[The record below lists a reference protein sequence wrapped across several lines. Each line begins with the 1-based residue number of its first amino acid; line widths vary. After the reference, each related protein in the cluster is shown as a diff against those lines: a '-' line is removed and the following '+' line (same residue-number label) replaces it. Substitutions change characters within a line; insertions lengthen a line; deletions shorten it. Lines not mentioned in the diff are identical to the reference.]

1 MSKKILVIDDAE
13 FILESTSTLLGFE
26 GYEVITAADGV
37 QGVDAA
43 LEHSPDLILCDISM
57 PNLDGYGVV
66 ERLRKEEKT
75 NSTPF
80 IFLTAF
86 TEKSNMRKGME
97 LGADDFLVKPY
108 TRDELL
114 ATIDTQWKKHKI
126 VEKKIQ
132 TKVEE
137 VGKNLNYALPHEFR
151 TVINQVVGSAKFL
164 GANPENTPPEE
175 VKELSAD
182 IISSCKRLLRITE
195 NFLIYVRIESIAN
208 NPKQLA
214 QLRDAHTDEP
224 GAMIYDVAGSIAEKF
239 ERYNDLE
246 IGDLPDELFIE
257 ISTESFHKIVDEL
270 VDNAFKFSDSS
281 TKVVLSAWLEGDMMF
296 MTIEDKG
303 RGMSK
308 DQIDN
313 IGAYIQFERKIYE
326 QQGVGLG
333 LVIAK
338 RMTELHG
345 GKFIVEST
353 ENEGTKITLSYH
365 YQNFED

>member
-1 MSKKILVIDDAE
+1 MSKKILVIDDAD

-26 GYEVITAADGV
+26 GYDVVTAADGEL
-37 QGVDAA
+37 GVAAA
-43 LEHSPDLILCDISM
+43 LEHNPDLILCDISM
-57 PNLDGYGVV
+57 PNLDGYGVI
-66 ERLRKEEKT
+66 ERLRAEELT
-75 NSTPF
+75 SSTPF

-97 LGADDFLVKPY
+97 KGADDFLVKPY
-108 TRDELL
+108 TRDELI
-114 ATIDTQWKKHKI
+114 AAINTQWKKNQI

-164 GANPENTPPEE
+164 GADPESTPPEE
-175 VKELSAD
+175 VKELSED

-208 NPKQLA
+208 NPIQQN
-214 QLRDAHTDEP
+214 QLRDSRTDEP
-224 GAMIYDVAGSIAEKF
+224 GAMIYDLAGTIANSYSRIEDLQI
-239 ERYNDLE
+239 NDL
-246 IGDLPDELFIE
+246 IDELFIE

-270 VDNAFKFSDSS
+270 INNAFKFSENGTKIQLS
-281 TKVVLSAWLEGDMMF
+281 TWLEDEMMF
-296 MTIEDKG
+296 MSIEDKG

-308 DQIDN
+308 EQIDN

-345 GKFIVEST
+345 GDFKVEST
-353 ENEGTKITLSYH
+353 ENVGTKIILSYH
-365 YQNFED
+365 YNKYD